1 MMNLGDMKT
10 VIFSTLLLFC
20 GLSFVHG
27 QTNYYQG
34 RTTVSGDSVT
44 YRVKVTSTGAYRID
58 NIHNK
63 KAGTPLRMLDGTLAD
78 GSKGY
83 GATQNQPYEQTLY
96 RAVKEVLP
104 DSVLQALKNAE
115 EQMYIGLIVEH
126 DGRVSEV
133 SFIFDD
139 DSLLTAIPPDQYY
152 SIEQK
157 IKRYTTF
164 TLWSNSKDVQFVKM
178 TGILSFKRL
187 K

>member
-1 MMNLGDMKT
+1 MKSLKIYLFVLG
-10 VIFSTLLLFC
+10 ILYCLTL
-20 GLSFVHG
+20 SAK
-27 QTNYYQG
+27 NYYQG

-83 GATQNQPYEQTLY
+83 GATQNQPFEQTLY

-126 DGRVSEV
+126 DGTVSEV
-133 SFIFDD
+133 GFIIDD

-178 TGILSFKRL
+178 TGILSFKRM